1 MGRVWKVASVM
12 KTRLYVLAG
21 AVLAGSLAPL
31 LHAQYLAPRQYLR
44 RLDPNA
50 PSPRPANPPAPAL
63 PPGPVVTPPPALP
76 ASPAAT
82 NTNTRARAEQLE
94 AQKRAVEAL
103 RKRAEAGSAS
113 AQYELGMRYLTGK
126 GVATNLVEARKWF
139 EAAARQGDYWAKKKL
154 AELEAQGVLP
164 AAAEAVVSTPA
175 GANVPPTAGGEQRP
189 ESDETH
195 PATPGS
201 DGGVPGSSGSGAP
214 GKKE

>member
-1 MGRVWKVASVM
+1 MWKVASVM

-21 AVLAGSLAPL
+21 AVLAGSLAPWWV
-31 LHAQYLAPRQYLR
+31 HAQYLAPRQYLR
-44 RLDPNA
+44 RLDPNT

-63 PPGPVVTPPPALP
+63 PPGPMVTPPPAFP
-76 ASPAAT
+76 ATSVAT
-82 NTNTRARAEQLE
+82 NTNARARAEQLE

-126 GVATNLVEARKWF
+126 GVTTNLVEARKWF

-154 AELEAQGVLP
+154 AELETQGVLP
-164 AAAEAVVSTPA
+164 AAVESVPSTSAGINLPA
-175 GANVPPTAGGEQRP
+175 TKGGGQQQEGG
-189 ESDETH
+189 ETH
-195 PATPGS
+195 PAAPGPE
-201 DGGVPGSSGSGAP
+201 GGAPGASPGAP

>member
-1 MGRVWKVASVM
+1 MWKVASVM

-31 LHAQYLAPRQYLR
+31 VHAQYLAPRQYLR

-50 PSPRPANPPAPAL
+50 PSSRPANPPAPAL
-63 PPGPVVTPPPALP
+63 PPGPMVTPPPALP
-76 ASPAAT
+76 AAPAST
-82 NTNTRARAEQLE
+82 NNARARAEQLE

-126 GVATNLVEARKWF
+126 GVTTNLVEARKWF

-164 AAAEAVVSTPA
+164 AAAEAVPSTPA
-175 GANVPPTAGGEQRP
+175 GANVPATAGGGQKP
-189 ESDETH
+189 ESGESH
-195 PATPGS
+195 PAAPGPDGGASGSSRS
-201 DGGVPGSSGSGAP
+201 DGP

>member
-1 MGRVWKVASVM
+1 MWKVASVM

-31 LHAQYLAPRQYLR
+31 VHAQYLAPRQYLR

-76 ASPAAT
+76 AAPAST
-82 NTNTRARAEQLE
+82 NTARMRPEQLE

-113 AQYELGMRYLTGK
+113 AQYELGVRYLTGK
-126 GVATNLVEARKWF
+126 GVTTNLVEARKWF

-164 AAAEAVVSTPA
+164 VAAEAVVSTPA
-175 GANVPPTAGGEQRP
+175 GANAPTTAGGDQKP
-189 ESDETH
+189 ESGESH
-195 PATPGS
+195 PAAPGP
-201 DGGVPGSSGSGAP
+201 DGGASGSSGSDGP

>member
-1 MGRVWKVASVM
+1 MWKVASVM

-21 AVLAGSLAPL
+21 AVLAGSLAPWWV
-31 LHAQYLAPRQYLR
+31 HAQYLAPRQYLR

-76 ASPAAT
+76 TPPAAT
-82 NTNTRARAEQLE
+82 NTNARARPEQLE

-113 AQYELGMRYLTGK
+113 AQYELGVRYLTGK

-164 AAAEAVVSTPA
+164 AAAETATNTPA
-175 GANVPPTAGGEQRP
+175 GSNAPGAEGAN
-189 ESDETH
+189 SK
-195 PATPGS
+195 S
-201 DGGVPGSSGSGAP
+201 GSSETNSPAFQTNSQAKP
-214 GKKE
+214 PPSPFRLRSINE